1 MTLPELLAGAETIGE
16 VPEVEIRGLDY
27 DSRRIEPGWAFFAF
41 PGAVTDGHRFI
52 PAAREGGAAVVVS
65 ERPQP
70 DGDPGPWV
78 QVEHGRRALALASL
92 AFYDHPDRR
101 LALTAVTGTNGKTTV
116 VYLIDSILRA
126 AGKVTGRF
134 GTIGHR
140 VGETVVEAVNTTPES
155 LDLVRLLRRVEA
167 VEGECATLEA
177 SSHALELGRI
187 YGLEFHTAVFTNLS
201 QDHLDFHPDM
211 AAYARAKR
219 RLFEGPPP
227 PRHGVLNA
235 DDPYGREWARLGG
248 FEPLTYG
255 RSGSNA
261 QVRAVNVRSTS
272 SGIRFDART
281 PRGDVEIRSKLRGDF
296 NVANLLAALAAGL
309 THEVDLD
316 VIRQGL
322 EACAAVPGRFEAV
335 DEGQPFL
342 VLVDYA
348 HTPDALENV
357 IAAARRLAG
366 KGRVITLFG
375 CGGDRD
381 RAKRPLMGE
390 AAGRLSDRVILT
402 SDNPRTED
410 PLRILADAEV
420 GLQRVDASYVRESDR
435 LAAIRRA
442 LSEAQPGDVV
452 LLAGKG
458 HETYQQVGDDKLP
471 FDDREAARDVLRS
484 HAKGPSVGRPA
495 G

>member
-1 MTLPELLAGAETIGE
+1 MTLAELLRGAGAIGD
-16 VPEVEIRGLDY
+16 VPAVEARGLDY
-27 DSRRIEPGWAFFAF
+27 DSRHIEPGWVFFAF

-52 PAAREGGAAVVVS
+52 EAARKAGAVAVVS

-70 DGDPGPWV
+70 ADDPGPWV
-78 QVEHGRRALALASL
+78 RVRHGRRALALASL
-92 AFYDHPDRR
+92 AFYNHPDRR
-101 LALTAVTGTNGKTTV
+101 LKLTAVTGTNGKTTV

-140 VGETVVEAVNTTPES
+140 VGEAVVESVNTTPES
-155 LDLVRLLRRVEA
+155 VDMVRLLKQVEA
-167 VEGECATLEA
+167 VGGECATLEA

-187 YGLEFHTAVFTNLS
+187 YGLEFHTAVYTNLS

-211 AAYARAKR
+211 DAYARAKQ

-227 PRHGVLNA
+227 PRHGVLNF
-235 DDPYGREWARLGG
+235 DDPYGREWTQLPG
-248 FEPLTYG
+248 FAPLTYG
-255 RSGSNA
+255 RTQGVD
-261 QVRAVNVRSTS
+261 VRAVKVRTTLA
-272 SGIRFDART
+272 GIRFDART

-309 THEVDLD
+309 THDLD
-316 VIRQGL
+316 LAVIQQGL
-322 EACAAVPGRFEAV
+322 EACSAVPGRFEAV

-342 VLVDYA
+342 ALVDYA

-357 IAAARRLAG
+357 ISAARRLAG

-420 GLQRVDASYVRESDR
+420 GLQRADANYVRESDR
-435 LAAIRRA
+435 AAAIRRA
-442 LSEAQPGDVV
+442 LSEALPGDVV
-452 LLAGKG
+452 LIAGKG
-458 HETYQQVGDDKLP
+458 HETYQQIGREKLP
-471 FDDREAARDVLRS
+471 FDDREAARDVLRGLT
-484 HAKGPSVGRPA
+484 HGRSVGRPL